1 MPWDAADRLTPRTT
15 MALPDGLYDL
25 LLTEG
30 LARSLAAIDPTCAD
44 VLALKGGAAEFLAD
58 VITRQLATIL
68 DDVSGDD
75 AEKAK
80 RQLELVNEL
89 LVMLRHRLHANAGS
103 NGASASAEVV
113 DLVASPLRVL
123 RAVQRDQQ
131 FPLSP
136 EIGLAVPWLFTAGKG
151 SPSLLQEIRREL
163 ASSDQVD
170 ILVSFITVSG
180 VRKLQDVLQQI
191 TAMGGQGRAATR
203 LRILTTTYTGATE
216 ARALDELARLPGC
229 EVRVSL
235 DGRRTRLHAKA
246 WLFQRK
252 SGFGSAYVGSANL
265 SGAALTGGLEWTV
278 KLTQRAQEAL
288 FARAVAH
295 FETLWA
301 DNEFQRYDPDNVE
314 HRQALAAALG
324 RESFGGEPS
333 ATISFFDLQPKTYQQ
348 EMLEQLANERAH
360 GRNRNLLVAA
370 TGTGKTVVA
379 AFDYRYTCRIEGGRP
394 RLLFVAHREE
404 ILRQALR
411 TYREVLR
418 DPEFGDVLT
427 GSHQPEQW
435 DHLFATIDSVTSR
448 DLVATVGADH
458 WHTVVVDECHRLAA
472 DRFDAFVKAVRPR
485 VLLGLTATPERSDG
499 QPIAQYFDAR
509 PDGSSAVE
517 LRLWHALDLQL
528 LAPFEYYA
536 CDDATDFSA
545 VPWDRPGERE
555 AVDQLVTGNDV
566 RARLVVNEWRRLASD
581 ASRSRAIVF
590 CVSVAHA
597 EFMTDWINRAGLPA
611 ACVVGATAS
620 EERRRAPQR
629 LLSGELCALV
639 TVDLYNE
646 GIDLPMVDT
655 LLLLRPTQSPVLFQ
669 QQIGRGL
676 RLAPGKESCLVLDFV
691 GQHRTE
697 FRFDRLLS
705 SLTGLSRRELV
716 DGVENGFGSLPPG
729 CHIHLQRQTREQV
742 LQGLRALTTQNWRRL
757 KTELQ
762 TYAALKG
769 RTAVRLADFLHDQA
783 LELEDVYRIGTGQG
797 RSGWTALKRDAGLI
811 VAEPGPEEGYFSRR
825 FGDLL
830 HVDDPRRLDVMAAIG
845 ALQGQ
850 HDALDAQ
857 GALGMQMLAYQI
869 DGRHEQAAGHDAF
882 AERLERH
889 PAIASE
895 LVELSGL
902 LQARSTLGAHAIPGL
917 EDTPLCLHAAYGV
930 REVLTAVGWLTA
942 ARRTPF
948 QAGVL
953 PLASRKT
960 ELLFVTLD
968 KSEGYHERISYH
980 DYAIS
985 AERFHWQTQN
995 SAGPDTPS
1003 GRRYLESS
1011 TSGWQFQLFVRPRKG
1026 EAYRACGRAAL
1037 ESAEGDR
1044 PLSIVW
1050 KLETPLP
1057 ARLFREF
1064 SVLRRV

>member
-1 MPWDAADRLTPRTT
+1 MT
-15 MALPDGLYDL
+15 LPDGLYDL
-25 LLTEG
+25 LVTEG
-30 LARSLAAIDPTCAD
+30 LASRLDLNRSD
-44 VLALKGGAAEFLAD
+44 VFALKGGAAELLAD
-58 VITRQLATIL
+58 ALSRQLAAIL
-68 DDVSGDD
+68 DDVAVDD
-75 AEKAK
+75 AAK
-80 RQLELVNEL
+80 THPQLELVNAL
-89 LVMLRHRLHANAGS
+89 LVSLRQRLLAGGRP
-103 NGASASAEVV
+103 GASAEII
-113 DLVASPLRVL
+113 DLVSTPLRL
-123 RAVQRDQQ
+123 LKAVQREGQ
-131 FPLSP
+131 FAAAP
-136 EIGLAVPWLFTAGKG
+136 EIGLSAPWLFTAGKG

-163 ASSDQVD
+163 SSADQVD

-191 TAMGGQGRAATR
+191 TAKGASSEGATR

-246 WLFQRK
+246 WMFHRK
-252 SGFGSAYVGSANL
+252 TGFGSAYVGSANL

-278 KLTQRAQEAL
+278 KLTQRSQESL
-288 FARAVAH
+288 FVRAGAH

-314 HRQALAAALG
+314 HRQALDAALG
-324 RESFGGEPS
+324 RESFGGES
-333 ATISFFDLQPKTYQQ
+333 SSIVSFFDLQPKTYQQ
-348 EMLEQLANERAH
+348 EMLEQLSAERAH
-360 GRNRNLLVAA
+360 GRCRNLIVAA

-379 AFDYRYTCRIEGGRP
+379 AFDYKNTCRLEGGRP

-418 DPEFGDVLT
+418 DPEFGDLLT
-427 GSHQPEQW
+427 GGLSPPRH
-435 DHLFATIDSVTSR
+435 DHLFATIDSVTNRS
-448 DLVATVGADH
+448 LVNVAGADY
-458 WHTVVVDECHRLAA
+458 WHTVVIDECHRLAA
-472 DRFDAFVKAVRPR
+472 DRFDAFVKEVQPR
-485 VLLGLTATPERSDG
+485 ILLGLTATPERSDG
-499 QPIAQYFDAR
+499 QPIANYFNPR
-509 PDGSSAVE
+509 PDGSPAVE

-536 CDDATDFSA
+536 CDDATDFSE
-545 VPWDRPGERE
+545 VPWDKPGERE
-555 AVDQLVTGNDV
+555 AVDNLVTGNDV
-566 RARLVVNEWRRLASD
+566 RARLVVSEWRRLASD
-581 ASRSRAIVF
+581 AKRSRALVF

-597 EFMTDWINRAGLPA
+597 EFMTDWLNRAGLPA
-611 ACVVGATAS
+611 ACVVGTTPTD
-620 EERRRAPQR
+620 ERRRAPQR
-629 LLSGELCALV
+629 LLNGELCALV

-676 RLAPGKESCLVLDFV
+676 RLSPGKESCLVLDFV

-705 SLTGLSRRELV
+705 GLTGLSRRELV
-716 DGVENGFGSLPPG
+716 EGVEKGFGSLPPG
-729 CHIHLQRQTREQV
+729 CHIHLQKQTREQV

-757 KTELQ
+757 SIELQ
-762 TYAALKG
+762 SYAALRG
-769 RTAVRLADFLHDQA
+769 RTSVRLADFLHDQA
-783 LELEDVYRIGTGQG
+783 LELEDVYRTRTGQG
-797 RSGWTALKRDAGLI
+797 RSGWTALRRDAGLI

-830 HVDDPRRLDVMAAIG
+830 HVDDSRRLDTMNRVG
-845 ALQGQ
+845 AGNGLPAWSDTMGTCSI
-850 HDALDAQ
+850 
-857 GALGMQMLAYQI
+857 QMLAYQI
-869 DGRHEQAAGHDAF
+869 DGRHEQVGGPEAF
-882 AERLERH
+882 VQRLAH
-889 PAIASE
+889 NPAICGE
-895 LVELSGL
+895 LAELSAL
-902 LQARSTLGAHAIPGL
+902 LQARTNLVDTPVPGL
-917 EDTPLCLHAAYGV
+917 EDTPLCLHSAYGA

-942 ARRTPF
+942 TRRAPF

-953 PLASRKT
+953 PLTNRKI

-968 KSEGYHERISYH
+968 KSEGYHDRITYH

-985 AERFHWQTQN
+985 SERFHWQTQN
-995 SAGPDTPS
+995 SAGPDTPG
-1003 GRRYLESS
+1003 GRRYLESP
-1011 TSGWQFQLFVRPRKG
+1011 GNEWQFQLFVRPRKG
-1026 EAYRACGRAAL
+1026 DAYRACGRVLL

-1044 PLSIVW
+1044 PMSIVW

-1064 SVLRRV
+1064 SVLRGA